1 MSECS
6 EVCNLEE
13 FDEKSITVSSELTGG
28 PIVNHHL
35 EQTPSSISLDV
46 CSLIGIY
53 KNKRLVGSFGIR
65 DVRDDYIP
73 PTLQ

>member
-1 MSECS
+1 
-6 EVCNLEE
+6 LEE
-13 FDEKSITVSSELTGG
+13 FGEKAIPVSSGLTGE
-28 PIVNHHL
+28 PIVDHHL

-53 KNKRLVGSFGIR
+53 KNKRLVVSVGIR
-65 DVRDDYIP
+65 DRRDDYIP

>member
-1 MSECS
+1 M
-6 EVCNLEE
+6 EE
-13 FDEKSITVSSELTGG
+13 FNGKAILVSSELTGG

-35 EQTPSSISLDV
+35 EQTHSSISLDV
-46 CSLIGIY
+46 CSIIGIY
-53 KNKRLVGSFGIR
+53 KNKRLVGSVGIR

>member
-1 MSECS
+1 M
-6 EVCNLEE
+6 EE
-13 FDEKSITVSSELTGG
+13 FDGKSIPVSSELTGG
-28 PIVNHHL
+28 PIVDHHL

-46 CSLIGIY
+46 RSLIGIY
-53 KNKRLVGSFGIR
+53 KKKRLVGSVGIR